1 MSDLTETIREKA
13 RLAIEEFSARVS
25 QPMDYSGRS
34 LESVDALLCEFST
47 HGPELGSETVSVIVE
62 LLGCYVLEVGYRE
75 FGGSYK
81 WYEPG
86 SQPVLI
92 VGEPDAHIAFV
103 AFDKVRGRLSGDEED
118 NIAYF
123 YNGFAIA
130 AASSEP
136 GMEAFFM

>member
-1 MSDLTETIREKA
+1 MSDLTETVREKA
-13 RLAIEEFSARVS
+13 QLAIEEFADRVP

-34 LESVDALLCEFST
+34 LEAVELFLREISAQSST
-47 HGPELGSETVSVIVE
+47 MEPETLSVIVE
-62 LLGCYVLEVGYRE
+62 LIGCYVLEVGHRE
-75 FGGSYK
+75 FGGNYK

-92 VGEPDAHIAFV
+92 VGEPDTHV
-103 AFDKVRGRLSGDEED
+103 AIISFEKVRGRLSGDEED
-118 NIAYF
+118 NISYF